1 MLVCWL
7 HHPLSLGLSSRAIN
21 NVTDLDGKQ
30 DAGGVEVGGIAR
42 RPVQGFVV
50 CDIRASRARRAGVAR
65 GGRVQTTERSGSE
78 EQAARIVV
86 RAVIARVIL
95 GETRVGQVVTKRS
108 VYDGRLLLRVGGAR
122 DVAIERDRNRYNR
135 RACRAWRRQRRG
147 LRRDGVCFLIT
158 PKIC

>member
-1 MLVCWL
+1 M
-7 HHPLSLGLSSRAIN
+7 
-21 NVTDLDGKQ
+21 DGEQ
-30 DAGGVEVGGIAR
+30 DAGGVGDYDSEAAIDR
-42 RPVQGFVV
+42 RVRAVVV
-50 CDIRASRARRAGVAR
+50 CAGRSRGTGVAR